1 MPTNSA
7 SAARCT
13 IKLITPPSST
23 STKPTKTACQEY
35 SQQSIKDPITGAFK
49 EIVTIE
55 SKQSSRFQISFQVH
69 HTAYDLLER
78 TKPTC
83 SSSTETDRALKSS
96 DYLVEVLLDGI
107 SIGGYHQHRS
117 QTPRPH
123 NLNAFR
129 SSETTTRLLEFAPL
143 HLVDPDDFVQV
154 LDHVAGNPTPE
165 QMICQDE
172 QIIRSLGT
180 IELKI
185 TRCEL
190 SMKRRAPS
198 IKQIRSRQTT
208 NQMHF
213 SEAIK
218 KTRLSSTVGLGLP
231 TLDERGKDK
240 VSYRVNSKDRN
251 PFLHFIFHYKPRS
264 ILIAEG
270 ILPASPII
278 PTELP
283 GGGSSTEK
291 QELERRS
298 NWPETRITI
307 DSSASESEK
316 RESKADKINKKL
328 EKKTAVDEKN
338 EKEKVTDQLAS
349 GRRRKFDNCKK
360 RGDEEEEEGNGEM
373 DHQEKRGR
381 VSPKTDQKPANPST
395 QTKLIINPS
404 EPLINIDQD
413 IKPAQPA
420 ILIDLTL

>member
-13 IKLITPPSST
+13 IKLITPPPPSST
-23 STKPTKTACQEY
+23 TSSTKPTKTACQEY

-55 SKQSSRFQISFQVH
+55 SKQSSQFQISFQVH

-172 QIIRSLGT
+172 QIIRSLGYQ
-180 IELKI
+180 EGPSLKY
-185 TRCEL
+185 
-190 SMKRRAPS
+190 RR
-198 IKQIRSRQTT
+198 
-208 NQMHF
+208 
-213 SEAIK
+213 
-218 KTRLSSTVGLGLP
+218 LGSP

-251 PFLHFIFHYKPRS
+251 PFLHFIFNYKPRS

-270 ILPASPII
+270 ILPPSPIT

-283 GGGSSTEK
+283 GEGTNK
-291 QELERRS
+291 RQQTLERRS
-298 NWPETRITI
+298 NSPEARITI
-307 DSSASESEK
+307 DSSDSESEK

-338 EKEKVTDQLAS
+338 DQDKVINQLAS

-373 DHQEKRGR
+373 DHQKKRRR

>member
-13 IKLITPPSST
+13 IKLITPPPPSST
-23 STKPTKTACQEY
+23 TSSTKPTKTACQEY

-55 SKQSSRFQISFQVH
+55 SKQSSQFQISFQVH

-117 QTPRPH
+117 QTARPH

-143 HLVDPDDFVQV
+143 HLVDPDDFVQA

-165 QMICQDE
+165 QIICQDE
-172 QIIRSLGT
+172 EIIRSLGT

-208 NQMHF
+208 RQVSHSHYSIKTQDSQSHIKINHQDLTRLTLKNINTISSGGFIIQQQVHF
-213 SEAIK
+213 S
-218 KTRLSSTVGLGLP
+218 
-231 TLDERGKDK
+231 
-240 VSYRVNSKDRN
+240 
-251 PFLHFIFHYKPRS
+251 
-264 ILIAEG
+264 
-270 ILPASPII
+270 
-278 PTELP
+278 
-283 GGGSSTEK
+283 
-291 QELERRS
+291 
-298 NWPETRITI
+298 
-307 DSSASESEK
+307 
-316 RESKADKINKKL
+316 
-328 EKKTAVDEKN
+328 AVCC
-338 EKEKVTDQLAS
+338 
-349 GRRRKFDNCKK
+349 F
-360 RGDEEEEEGNGEM
+360 
-373 DHQEKRGR
+373 
-381 VSPKTDQKPANPST
+381 P
-395 QTKLIINPS
+395 
-404 EPLINIDQD
+404 
-413 IKPAQPA
+413 
-420 ILIDLTL
+420 